1 MTPAALLPLLAAAA
15 TAPAD
20 LLGPASPLGSP
31 APYPL
36 LVFFKVLGF
45 TLHMLPM
52 NLWYAGI
59 WAALLA
65 RLLGGAE
72 ARRWAT
78 RLMRQMPLFIA
89 LGINFGIVPLLF
101 TQVTNYRVFYPA
113 TILMAWPWLSII
125 GMLTLAYYG
134 VYVYGAGLKSGRM
147 TPLNT
152 AAGWLSAVLFL
163 AMGFVFTNAMTLQT
177 NLPGWAALWR
187 AHGAAGAATGTALNT
202 ADPTLWPRWLMVIGL
217 ALTTTAAHVVVD
229 AAVFGAREGEAY
241 RKWAPGFALRLHAF
255 GFAWF
260 GGCAAWYALGTW
272 RPEIRQLMLS
282 GGLLPLS
289 LAAGLAP
296 GLVALLLVAGRRRLT
311 PGYGW
316 ALAAA
321 QFLVLGVN
329 AIARQV
335 VQNAELR
342 PWLDVTAEPVRTQW
356 SPLVGFLLLFVA
368 GAVLIG
374 WMVAQVVRVERGTT
388 DRAAA

>member
-1 MTPAALLPLLAAAA
+1 MTPLLPLV
-15 TAPAD
+15 TNPAE
-20 LLGPASPLGSP
+20 LLGPMSPLGSP

-59 WAALLA
+59 WVALLV
-65 RLLGGAE
+65 RLFGGAE
-72 ARRWAT
+72 ARRWGK
-78 RLMRQMPLFIA
+78 RLMLQMPLFIA

-134 VYVYGAGLKSGRM
+134 VYIYGAGLKSGRM

-152 AAGWLSAVLFL
+152 AAGWLSATLFL
-163 AMGFVFTNAMTLQT
+163 GMGFVFTNAMTLQT

-187 AHGAAGAATGTALNT
+187 AHSAAGAATGTALNT
-202 ADPTLWPRWLMVIGL
+202 ADPTLWPRWLMMIGL
-217 ALTTTAAHVVVD
+217 AITTTAAHAVVD
-229 AAVFGAREGEAY
+229 AAVFGGREGEAY
-241 RKWAPGFALRLHAF
+241 RRWAPGFALKLHAV

-260 GGCAAWYALGTW
+260 GAAAAWYVFGGW
-272 RPEIRQLMLS
+272 RPEIRQMMLS

-289 LAAGLAP
+289 LVTALAP
-296 GLVALLLVAGRRRLT
+296 GLVWLAILARRRGLT
-311 PGYGW
+311 PGFGW
-316 ALAAA
+316 ALAAG
-321 QFLVLGVN
+321 QFLVLGLN
-329 AIARQV
+329 GISRQI

-356 SPLVGFLLLFVA
+356 SPLVLFLVLFVA
-368 GAVLIG
+368 GVGLIG
-374 WMVAQVVRVERGTT
+374 WMVAQVVGVERGAPS
-388 DRAAA
+388 RS